1 MADLKGKKQ
10 KQPSSRPEGW
20 LAAGIVVQLELTC
33 RQDRQGHDRLLCVAA
48 LPPFIRA
55 HVDGCTHAQCHH
67 SDDASAGRSRPQ
79 AGGYNMDELNQ
90 QEREPEVMRDA
101 WKRAVGAPQ
110 LGLAGLLLL
119 LSLAC
124 ASASAPVTQEPPVST
139 DTPIANGIVQTPGE
153 ATTSAPRVST
163 GTPVADGIAQTPGQA
178 ATPAPRVSTG
188 TPVADGIA
196 QTPGQAA
203 TPAPPRTSKATSE
216 RTGENQAT
224 DNDSK
229 DTSESIPR
237 SGGTGGDSQAAS
249 SPRDGDEKAAPIP
262 RSGGTGGDNQA
273 PPIPHKGELR
283 YPNLGSRLDE
293 LVVSVEAGETTAE
306 QAAGGAAMHS
316 GASVAVTIYL
326 SGSVDGVV
334 AFLEKNGGDPRNVG
348 EDYVEAY
355 VPVSLLG
362 PVSDRPGVIRVREIV
377 PPEPGRGG

>member
-1 MADLKGKKQ
+1 
-10 KQPSSRPEGW
+10 
-20 LAAGIVVQLELTC
+20 
-33 RQDRQGHDRLLCVAA
+33 
-48 LPPFIRA
+48 
-55 HVDGCTHAQCHH
+55 
-67 SDDASAGRSRPQ
+67 
-79 AGGYNMDELNQ
+79 
-90 QEREPEVMRDA
+90 MRDA

-124 ASASAPVTQEPPVST
+124 ASASAPVT
-139 DTPIANGIVQTPGE
+139 
-153 ATTSAPRVST
+153 
-163 GTPVADGIAQTPGQA
+163 
-178 ATPAPRVSTG
+178 PAPRVSTG

-196 QTPGQAA
+196 QTPGQAV

-249 SPRDGDEKAAPIP
+249 SPRDG
-262 RSGGTGGDNQA
+262 GTGGDDQA
-273 PPIPHKGELR
+273 PAIPDKGELK
-283 YPNLGSRLDE
+283 YPNLGSRLDD
-293 LVVSVEAGETTAE
+293 LVASVEAGQTTAQE
-306 QAAGGAAMHS
+306 AAEEAAVYS

-334 AFLEKNGGDPRNVG
+334 AFLEENGGDPRNVG